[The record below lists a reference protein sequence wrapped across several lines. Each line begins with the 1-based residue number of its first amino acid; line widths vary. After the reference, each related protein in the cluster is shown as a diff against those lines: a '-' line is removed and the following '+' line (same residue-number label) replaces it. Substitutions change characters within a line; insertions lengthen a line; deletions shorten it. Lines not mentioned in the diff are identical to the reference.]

1 VAAIAA
7 LFYALAVGW
16 VNLATAQVSKEE
28 LGQAARRGDFAA
40 SEAIASTGGAHAEAQ
55 FAQILQS
62 LGRDAEA
69 WVWWQR
75 AAEHGDQ
82 WAVHVV
88 AQQLEREG
96 KAADAVSWL
105 RRGAEAGDGHAQIR
119 LGDHLRRGD
128 GAPTNS
134 VEALHWYSAAAG
146 QGFASALLPRAELLA
161 GVDGIRPDL
170 IEAYASAIV
179 AEIVADD
186 SEFAQREGA
195 EAVREA
201 LDDVLTY
208 KERRAAWARA
218 QELWPGL
225 RKAWWKGLMLPTLS
239 LIALLIAIALVG
251 LVLLAVYVLI
261 RGAASVVWKR

>member
-1 VAAIAA
+1 VIAA
-7 LFYALAVGW
+7 LIYALAVGW
-16 VNLATAQVSKEE
+16 ANLATTQVSQEE
-28 LGQAARRGDFAA
+28 LGQAAPRGDFAA
-40 SEAIASTGGAHAEAQ
+40 AEAIASTGGARAEAQ
-55 FAQILQS
+55 FAQILQN

-88 AQQLEREG
+88 ARQLQREG

-105 RRGAEAGDGHAQIR
+105 RRGAEAGDGHAQIS

-128 GAPTNS
+128 GSPTDS
-134 VEALHWYSAAAG
+134 VEALRWYSAAAG
-146 QGFASALLPRAELLA
+146 QGFASAFLPRAELLA

-170 IEAYASAIV
+170 IEAYASALV

-201 LDDVLTY
+201 LDDRLTY
-208 KERRAAWARA
+208 EQRRAAWARA

-225 RKAWWKGLMLPTLS
+225 RAAWWTGLILPTLF
-239 LIALLIAIALVG
+239 LIALLIATLLVG
-251 LVLLAVYVLI
+251 LVLFAAYVLI
-261 RGAASVVWKR
+261 RGVASAVWKR

>member
-1 VAAIAA
+1 
-7 LFYALAVGW
+7 
-16 VNLATAQVSKEE
+16 
-28 LGQAARRGDFAA
+28 
-40 SEAIASTGGAHAEAQ
+40 
-55 FAQILQS
+55 
-62 LGRDAEA
+62 
-69 WVWWQR
+69 
-75 AAEHGDQ
+75 
-82 WAVHVV
+82 
-88 AQQLEREG
+88 
-96 KAADAVSWL
+96 
-105 RRGAEAGDGHAQIR
+105 
-119 LGDHLRRGD
+119 
-128 GAPTNS
+128 
-134 VEALHWYSAAAG
+134 
-146 QGFASALLPRAELLA
+146 LLPRAELLA